1 MLPVLVAALVLVL
14 VAVAVLVVLVMAR
27 GATLLRRLPSN
38 LRRERR
44 CWLPLWMRTAE

>member
-27 GATLLRRLPSN
+27 WATLVRRPPGN
-38 LRRERR
+38 HRRERR